1 MDIKNVIEERN
12 NSWKNNLEIPKWVK
26 LEDVSLDQF
35 FTKKEIAKQY
45 YEKML
50 YFLKKEK
57 INIKDCLF
65 IEPSAGSG
73 SFFELLPKNQRIGLD
88 LYPMNDKILKKDFF
102 EWKLPKTNKKI
113 VFIGNP
119 PFGYRAWLALNFM
132 NHASKFADYI
142 FFILPMSFQS
152 EGKGSPKYRVKNM
165 KLVYSENVPNDSF
178 YKPDGRKIKINA
190 LWQYWSKGKNEI
202 PNFNIFKEYIDIF
215 TVDQRKERLCGQEK
229 MKQADYFLQR
239 TFYNESPK
247 LVKSFSEVKYL
258 CGYGMIFK
266 KNKNKIKKILSSI
279 DWKNYSNLAAH
290 NCRHISMY
298 HIKNALN
305 DGGLNG

>member
-88 LYPMNDKILKKDFF
+88 LYPMNDKRLKKDFF

-119 PFGYRAWLALNFM
+119 PFGYR
-132 NHASKFADYI
+132 
-142 FFILPMSFQS
+142 PVR
-152 EGKGSPKYRVKNM
+152 G
-165 KLVYSENVPNDSF
+165 
-178 YKPDGRKIKINA
+178 
-190 LWQYWSKGKNEI
+190 
-202 PNFNIFKEYIDIF
+202 
-215 TVDQRKERLCGQEK
+215 
-229 MKQADYFLQR
+229 
-239 TFYNESPK
+239 
-247 LVKSFSEVKYL
+247 
-258 CGYGMIFK
+258 
-266 KNKNKIKKILSSI
+266 
-279 DWKNYSNLAAH
+279 
-290 NCRHISMY
+290 
-298 HIKNALN
+298 
-305 DGGLNG
+305 